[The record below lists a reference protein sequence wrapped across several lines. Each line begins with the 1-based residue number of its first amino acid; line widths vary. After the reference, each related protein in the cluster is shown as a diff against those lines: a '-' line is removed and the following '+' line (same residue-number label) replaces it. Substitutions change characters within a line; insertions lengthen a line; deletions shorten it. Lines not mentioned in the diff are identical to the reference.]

1 MTTVTESWRKLL
13 QFQWQRTKQRPTL
26 SSCSFFFNTYI
37 PYFYSATSQNKSK
50 LNLHVG
56 CVVQVTPHHLHQ
68 QLNWAHE
75 GYQILKQRYPPPS
88 NLTYTQYFNIH
99 FLDNINIF
107 FFLEKNIQVYIPL
120 LQVMPSNGQVSKLHS
135 TSTSLTLALFMK
147 VTPGPSC
154 THPVKSLPM
163 TSPSLPDRSMPSRLD
178 W

>member
-1 MTTVTESWRKLL
+1 MLPFL
-13 QFQWQRTKQRPTL
+13 
-26 SSCSFFFNTYI
+26 TYL
-37 PYFYSATSQNKSK
+37 PYFYSVTSQNKSK
-50 LNLHVG
+50 LNLNVH
-56 CVVQVTPHHLHQ
+56 CVVQVTPHHHK
-68 QLNWAHE
+68 
-75 GYQILKQRYPPPS
+75 GYQIFKTKVSPNPPM
-88 NLTYTQYFNIH
+88 LTYTQYFNIH

-107 FFLEKNIQVYIPL
+107 FFFKKNIQFYLPL

>member
-75 GYQILKQRYPPPS
+75 GYQILKQRYPPPQFDLYPVFYYS
-88 NLTYTQYFNIH
+88 FSGQYKHI
-99 FLDNINIF
+99 
-107 FFLEKNIQVYIPL
+107 FFLEKENSSLRTTITGDAIQWTGVKAPLHLNVPDIGIVYEGHSRALLYTPREVPPDDQPL
-120 LQVMPSNGQVSKLHS
+120 APWQINAQ
-135 TSTSLTLALFMK
+135 
-147 VTPGPSC
+147 
-154 THPVKSLPM
+154 
-163 TSPSLPDRSMPSRLD
+163 
-178 W
+178 